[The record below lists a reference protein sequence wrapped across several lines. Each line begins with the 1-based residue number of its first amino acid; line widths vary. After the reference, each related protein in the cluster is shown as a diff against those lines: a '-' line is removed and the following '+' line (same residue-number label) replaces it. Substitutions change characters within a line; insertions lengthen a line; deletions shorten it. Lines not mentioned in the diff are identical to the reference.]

1 MLWSVAVYTNMVYT
15 DIYHNI
21 VKKSIAVY
29 TKLDRW
35 QEIMMELGKAEEI
48 AERLRQRITDGTLL
62 TGTKIASERDLS
74 IEFGVSRMTIRH
86 AIEILEGEGLVARY
100 PGRGTFVGSIRERV
114 VIDKGR
120 EVQNKIETLITE
132 SELRM
137 SGSFL
142 KDMERLGRKPQVQFL
157 EQPALVPSNA
167 EIASHLSI
175 EKGTLVL
182 KRYRLQIAD
191 NLPYRLIESYYPSDL
206 FGELLTTDIGDK
218 PLFAWLQEQHGLRVA
233 RAQEIVIARLATPRE
248 RQFLR
253 ISPSAPVVA
262 LHRTVWTETNRPVEW
277 AHIIAVAALYAFT
290 YEYDILEWN
299 K

>member
-1 MLWSVAVYTNMVYT
+1 
-15 DIYHNI
+15 
-21 VKKSIAVY
+21 
-29 TKLDRW
+29 
-35 QEIMMELGKAEEI
+35 MELGKAEEV
-48 AERLRQRITDGTLL
+48 AEHLRQKIADETLQ
-62 TGTKIASERDLS
+62 TGTRIASERDLS
-74 IEFGVSRMTIRH
+74 VEFGVSRMTIRH

-120 EVQNKIETLITE
+120 EVQGKAETPLITE
-132 SELRM
+132 SELRK

-167 EIASHLSI
+167 EIASRLSI

-182 KRYRLQIAD
+182 KRYRLQMAD

-218 PLFAWLQEQHGLRVA
+218 PLFAWLQEQHGLSVS
-233 RAQEIVIARLATPRE
+233 RAQEIVIARLATPHE
-248 RQFLR
+248 RRFLR
-253 ISPSAPVVA
+253 ISPSAPIVA
-262 LHRTVWTETNRPVEW
+262 LNRTVWTETNRTVEW
-277 AHIIAVAALYAFT
+277 ARIIAVAALYAFT
-290 YEYDILEWN
+290 YEYNMLEWN

>member
-1 MLWSVAVYTNMVYT
+1 
-15 DIYHNI
+15 
-21 VKKSIAVY
+21 
-29 TKLDRW
+29 
-35 QEIMMELGKAEEI
+35 MELGKAEEI
-48 AERLRQRITDGTLL
+48 AEHLRKRIVDGTLQ
-62 TGTKIASERDLS
+62 TGIRIASERDLS
-74 IEFGVSRMTIRH
+74 VDFGVSRMTIRH

-120 EVQNKIETLITE
+120 EVQSKLEPSLITE

-142 KDMERLGRKPQVQFL
+142 KDMERLGRKPQIQFL

-167 EIASHLSI
+167 EIASHLGI

-206 FGELLTTDIGDK
+206 FGELLTAEIGDK
-218 PLFAWLQEQHGLRVA
+218 PLFAWLQEQHRLRVS

-253 ISPSAPVVA
+253 ISSGAPVVA

-277 AHIIAVAALYAFT
+277 AHIVAVAALYTFT
-290 YEYDILEWN
+290 YEYDILGWN